1 MSTICLEIQDKLTE
15 LKRSYTQ
22 KKKTLSGKI
31 DRNQSS
37 IESLFT
43 VYYDTLNALRGEL
56 LSEEYKLRSQMQT
69 FEREMRQ
76 MTQRLK
82 QYSLIE
88 FYHEEEE
95 LKRKIS
101 QMASGL
107 ESLALYLPKARII
120 CKDLPKA
127 FVQIKFELRERI

>member
-1 MSTICLEIQDKLTE
+1 LSTICLEIQDKLTE

-82 QYSLIE
+82 
-88 FYHEEEE
+88 
-95 LKRKIS
+95 
-101 QMASGL
+101 
-107 ESLALYLPKARII
+107 
-120 CKDLPKA
+120 
-127 FVQIKFELRERI
+127 